1 LCTLTHSAC
10 PDDPPRAARGRLP
23 RPRRGSSEPDP
34 NSAASIRYEHRRHTH
49 SMVSARGKE
58 ALHRSSGYFALASVF
73 LQMGI
78 PPLVTQFSQIPWIPL
93 QTPCVFWA
101 ATSLGKESPAPKRF
115 SPRAGWRTHHHGK
128 CHSAPHTVQ
137 AMVAD
142 PATIGVCRA
151 RSTVDCCASYH
162 TIAHIVSNRA
172 RKLATTL
179 PPMLFVWCWQVGMA
193 GHRGRAHA
201 QRKPSAWRLLPDR
214 LVHPAAVATEDG

>member
-1 LCTLTHSAC
+1 
-10 PDDPPRAARGRLP
+10 
-23 RPRRGSSEPDP
+23 
-34 NSAASIRYEHRRHTH
+34 
-49 SMVSARGKE
+49 MVSARGKE

-128 CHSAPHTVQ
+128 CHGAPHTVQ

-142 PATIGVCRA
+142 PVTIGVRRA

-172 RKLATTL
+172 RKLAATL
-179 PPMLFVWCWQVGMA
+179 PPCVGSWGMA